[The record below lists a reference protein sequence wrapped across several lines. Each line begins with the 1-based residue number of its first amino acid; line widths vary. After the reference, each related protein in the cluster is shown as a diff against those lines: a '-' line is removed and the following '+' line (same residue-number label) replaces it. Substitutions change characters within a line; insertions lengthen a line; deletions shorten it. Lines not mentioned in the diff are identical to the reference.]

1 MSVVEKVIPKSK
13 LSEWRGLDRIGPAVH
28 GMGCIWR
35 EQEKDDIGVDGEIEL
50 CRPRA
55 SGEGL
60 AGTGKIIKVQSKAG
74 AKYVVKD
81 RPDSFASPVTEKD
94 LRYWQSLNLPVLYVV
109 HHPAD
114 DALYWKDVKTY
125 LADTPDAFEPPLR
138 IEFDKETDRFD
149 ESSYDALLAL
159 CELAP
164 ERVALDVEETLY
176 TNVLEVVRLPER
188 VFVAPVLPE
197 KQSRFHKRLTGRI
210 PPYRYN
216 AGTLVTLT
224 DPTEGDHALVSVVD
238 GTVDELALDDWL
250 ASDPEADN
258 GLRGLLNSLVHRR
271 LRRIGLAFQKR
282 PRRYFYNE
290 GLGVDSPLRQTW
302 TSSRTNR
309 TQPRLVAKHYEYG
322 SYRFYKHLAVDVRA
336 DRFVDR
342 WAFVINPQLH
352 YSVDGTRRWEG
363 EVAKSYAIRARARE
377 FNNTYLNNVL
387 FWSHQL
393 SGGHPT
399 FGLDVYG
406 EVVAEVSGVPL
417 TATAGFGVRPP
428 PSDRS

>member
-1 MSVVEKVIPKSK
+1 MSVTEKVIPKSK
-13 LSEWRGLDRIGPAVH
+13 LSEWKGLDRIGPTVH

-74 AKYVVKD
+74 KSFVVKD
-81 RPDSFASPVTEKD
+81 TPTSFSSPVTEKD
-94 LRYWQSLNLPVLYVV
+94 LHYWQNLNLPVLYVIY
-109 HHPAD
+109 HPVD
-114 DALYWKDVKTY
+114 DALYWKDVKAY
-125 LADTPDAFEPPLR
+125 LTDTLDAFDPPLR
-138 IEFDKETDRFD
+138 LTFNKASDRFD

-164 ERVALDVEETLY
+164 ERVAVNVEETLY
-176 TNVLEVVRLPER
+176 TNVLEIVRLPER

-197 KQSRFHKRLTGRI
+197 KQSQFHKRLTGRI
-210 PPYRYN
+210 PPYRYSG
-216 AGTLVTLT
+216 GTLITLS
-224 DPTEGDHALVSVVD
+224 DPTDGDHALVSVVD
-238 GTVDELALDDWL
+238 GTAEEVALADWL
-250 ASDPEADN
+250 GSDPEAEN
-258 GLRGLLNSLVHRR
+258 GLRGLLNGLIHRH
-271 LRRIGLAFQKR
+271 LRRIGLVFHKQS
-282 PRRYFYNE
+282 RRYFFNE
-290 GLGVDSPLRQTW
+290 GLDIDSPLKRTW
-302 TSSRTNR
+302 TNSRTNR
-309 TQPRLVAKHYEYG
+309 TPSRLVAKYYEYG
-322 SYRFYKHLAVDVRA
+322 TYRFYKHLAVDVRA
-336 DRFVDR
+336 DRFGDH

-363 EVAKSYAIRARARE
+363 EVAHSYAIRARARE

-393 SGGHPT
+393 SGGQQT
-399 FGLDVYG
+399 FELDVYD

-417 TATAGFGVRPP
+417 TATAGFGVRPSP
-428 PSDRS
+428 TDR